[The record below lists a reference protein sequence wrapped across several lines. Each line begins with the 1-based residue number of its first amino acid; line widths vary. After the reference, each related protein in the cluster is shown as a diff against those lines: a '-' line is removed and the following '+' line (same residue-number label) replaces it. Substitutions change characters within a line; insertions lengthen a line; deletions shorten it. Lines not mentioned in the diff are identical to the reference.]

1 MVFTF
6 LFAPHKRLVASA
18 FVDLF
23 QLMRFIL
30 DCFLKATNMVSFWLR
45 ESRAVLQRVINSLR
59 IGPVL
64 RPFITGIVYD
74 STTPEPKAKRL
85 LVKIQKSFVL
95 YTRYLKKRIALDR
108 GSVCIVH
115 LLSERDP
122 PVFKRSV

>member
-1 MVFTF
+1 
-6 LFAPHKRLVASA
+6 
-18 FVDLF
+18 
-23 QLMRFIL
+23 
-30 DCFLKATNMVSFWLR
+30 MVSFWLR

-74 STTPEPKAKRL
+74 GTTPEPKAKQL
-85 LVKIQKSFVL
+85 LVKIQKSFVFIL
-95 YTRYLKKRIALDR
+95 CHKIRIALDH

-115 LLSERDP
+115 LWGERDP

>member
-108 GSVCIVH
+108 GSVCIVN
-115 LLSERDP
+115 LLGERDP

>member
-45 ESRAVLQRVINSLR
+45 ERRAELQRVINSLR

-64 RPFITGIVYD
+64 RPFITSIVYD

-95 YTRYLKKRIALDR
+95 CTRYYKKKDCLGPWFCLHRASL
-108 GSVCIVH
+108 G
-115 LLSERDP
+115 
-122 PVFKRSV
+122 